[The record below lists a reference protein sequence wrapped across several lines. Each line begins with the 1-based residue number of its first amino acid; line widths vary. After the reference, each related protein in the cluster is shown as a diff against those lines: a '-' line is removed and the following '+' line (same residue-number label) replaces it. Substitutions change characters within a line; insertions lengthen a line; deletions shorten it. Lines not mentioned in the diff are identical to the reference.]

1 MLPVKLQTRLMP
13 CSQIDIL
20 RLQDVENDHCQGN
33 QPTTMEAGEPV
44 IPALSYFRMTLL
56 CKLSRNLCRSR
67 SNKYYISSLSLV

>member
-20 RLQDVENDHCQGN
+20 RLQDVENDQCQGN
-33 QPTTMEAGEPV
+33 QLTTMEAGE
-44 IPALSYFRMTLL
+44 PALSYFRMTLL

-67 SNKYYISSLSLV
+67 SNKYDISSLSLV